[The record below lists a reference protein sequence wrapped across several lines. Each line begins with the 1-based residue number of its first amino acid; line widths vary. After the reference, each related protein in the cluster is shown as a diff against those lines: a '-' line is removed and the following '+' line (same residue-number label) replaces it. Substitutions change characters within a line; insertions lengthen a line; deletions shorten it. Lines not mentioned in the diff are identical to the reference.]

1 MEQKQKYSA
10 HIVLRHNNEDISLY
24 FSGLSKREA
33 ETVHRIMEKNYS
45 HITSSAAVTRYGWEV
60 KE

>member
-1 MEQKQKYSA
+1 MEQKQRYSA
-10 HIVLRHNNEDISLY
+10 HIVLRQNDQDISLY

-45 HITSSAAVTRYGWEV
+45 YPYSTAEVTMYGWKVVE
-60 KE
+60 